1 VQDIAHRALSHCRD
15 FAVSYSPAYFTG
27 GVTPAPVVEPL
38 SAVVVFFVFFSFL
51 TFLPS
56 GVDSVFVV
64 VVVVTDFAG
73 GVVAL
78 VDWSLQPTLSTG
90 TTAIAAMLT

>member
-1 VQDIAHRALSHCRD
+1 MAGI
-15 FAVSYSPAYFTG
+15 SPFRIRLAYLTG

-38 SAVVVFFVFFSFL
+38 SAVVDFFVFFSFL

-64 VVVVTDFAG
+64 VVVTVLVG

-78 VDWSLQPTLSTG
+78 VDESLQPTLSTG